1 MFDCLLSFLS
11 RAILQR
17 NDFVFWGFEQV
28 WKMSGSS
35 PSCSLAGV
43 CAETNEANMNDFG
56 HDGGQAGFPWSVR
69 LKRLIDGGQ
78 AGFPW
83 SVRLKRLIGRFLSCC
98 GSTLTLI

>member
-17 NDFVFWGFEQV
+17 NDFVFWRFEKI
-28 WKMSGSS
+28 WEMSGSS
-35 PSCSLAGV
+35 PSCSLAGI

-69 LKRLIDGGQ
+69 LKRLIG
-78 AGFPW
+78 A
-83 SVRLKRLIGRFLSCC
+83 LSKLLWEHTY
-98 GSTLTLI
+98 SYIEVQSSL